1 VKLRSYQQRSLDR
14 IHAAFEQSN
23 STLLVLAT
31 GLGKTIIFS
40 HLAKDYIKKGQ
51 IMVLAHREEL
61 VGQAWRHLNK
71 ITSVEPDTEMGDYHA
86 ATWGAAKS
94 GIIVGTIQTQV
105 SGRNGFNR
113 MSKFNPDDFSLL
125 VIDEAHHAAADSY
138 RKVIAYYRRNPNL
151 KVLGVTATPD
161 RADEKALGQIF
172 ESVADE
178 YEIADA
184 INDGWLV
191 DIVQRSVYVDGLDYS
206 SVKTVA
212 GDLNGADLARVLE
225 VEKILHEFAAPT
237 IELAGDMK
245 TLIFAASLFQAERL
259 CEIINRHKPDS
270 ARWVHGGT
278 PKEER
283 RELWPAYT
291 RGDFQFLINV
301 GITCLDSE
309 TEILTSDGWVGHE
322 NISKQHRIAN
332 YDNNDG
338 SIFFKCPERIE
349 IRDRL
354 PQERMVYLETK
365 NRSIRVTEGHR
376 MLYRTWRDG
385 RFIESRAGKL
395 VNKACALPISGVA
408 DPFDIRPEQEHRDYT
423 TKSRRHTISHN
434 AYALRT
440 NNSFD
445 WDESFQEAERRLRRR
460 EAMRYLDPDVLT
472 KSECRFIG
480 FWMGDGT
487 RRKLQSGGIEYVL
500 TQSTAYPGIIKWVDT
515 LLEILRCDVVRKDK
529 QCVSKKSD
537 KKNVKWSLC
546 RGTGFGPQSRLG
558 IYHLEPYLDKNGSH
572 LLWGLNVEQFRALIE
587 GLWMADGE
595 HGKAERPINDRW
607 RIGGTNKNLFDLLQA
622 IACCRGYRANISG
635 GQKQRGTDKP
645 LWKLMISR
653 RDQHCMTK
661 YRLQFENV
669 WKPEKVW
676 CVKSTSGWIVT
687 RRRGTVTV
695 SGNTEGWDEP
705 GVECIVLARPTKSRS
720 LFAQMIGRGTR
731 SLPNVLTEDMDA
743 EARKFAIRASAKPY
757 LTVLD
762 FVGNAGRHKLV
773 TPADILGQAYD
784 DIEVDG
790 VMKSVTE
797 LANKLAAEKSEQTG
811 QPVLVSDELDEAQRQ
826 LLLEAERAE
835 EERKRAGLT
844 VKARYST
851 AQINPFKV
859 YDMAPWREREWN
871 KGREPTPK
879 QLEFLTSRGVDPSG
893 LSFTHASQLIDRIVK
908 DSKLKLASFKQV
920 KILKRFGY
928 ETENMSKKEASEI
941 ITTLAANNWK
951 RETAKQKD

>member
-40 HLAKDYIKKGQ
+40 HLAKDYIEKGQ

-94 GIIVGTIQTQV
+94 DIIVGTIQTQV
-105 SGRNGFNR
+105 SGRDGFDR
-113 MSKFNPDDFSLL
+113 MTKFNPDDFSLL

-138 RKVIAYYRRNPNL
+138 RKVIEYYRRNPNL

-259 CEIINRHKPDS
+259 CEIINRHKPNS

-301 GITCLDSE
+301 GIT
-309 TEILTSDGWVGHE
+309 
-322 NISKQHRIAN
+322 
-332 YDNNDG
+332 
-338 SIFFKCPERIE
+338 
-349 IRDRL
+349 
-354 PQERMVYLETK
+354 
-365 NRSIRVTEGHR
+365 
-376 MLYRTWRDG
+376 
-385 RFIESRAGKL
+385 
-395 VNKACALPISGVA
+395 
-408 DPFDIRPEQEHRDYT
+408 
-423 TKSRRHTISHN
+423 
-434 AYALRT
+434 
-440 NNSFD
+440 
-445 WDESFQEAERRLRRR
+445 
-460 EAMRYLDPDVLT
+460 
-472 KSECRFIG
+472 
-480 FWMGDGT
+480 
-487 RRKLQSGGIEYVL
+487 
-500 TQSTAYPGIIKWVDT
+500 
-515 LLEILRCDVVRKDK
+515 
-529 QCVSKKSD
+529 
-537 KKNVKWSLC
+537 
-546 RGTGFGPQSRLG
+546 
-558 IYHLEPYLDKNGSH
+558 
-572 LLWGLNVEQFRALIE
+572 
-587 GLWMADGE
+587 
-595 HGKAERPINDRW
+595 
-607 RIGGTNKNLFDLLQA
+607 
-622 IACCRGYRANISG
+622 
-635 GQKQRGTDKP
+635 
-645 LWKLMISR
+645 
-653 RDQHCMTK
+653 
-661 YRLQFENV
+661 
-669 WKPEKVW
+669 
-676 CVKSTSGWIVT
+676 
-687 RRRGTVTV
+687 
-695 SGNTEGWDEP
+695 TEGWDEP